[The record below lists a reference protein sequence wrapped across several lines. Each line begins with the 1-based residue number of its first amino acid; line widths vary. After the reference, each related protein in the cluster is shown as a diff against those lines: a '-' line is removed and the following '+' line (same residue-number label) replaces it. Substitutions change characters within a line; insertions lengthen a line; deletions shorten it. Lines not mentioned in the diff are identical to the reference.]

1 MRLPPAARALGQ
13 HLGRALTH
21 PLARWAA
28 AGLLLALAGVFL
40 LGPTPGSVAREL
52 PPAADWALPA
62 PPSFDAA
69 ALAARRAAAPLWA
82 SQPAPAPATGD
93 TPPPAPP
100 PRLLGVIRVGTA
112 ANPGAAQ
119 ALFLLPDGH
128 RERASAGATIAD
140 GTTVGSL
147 GDTRATMLM
156 ADGRGLD
163 LRLLDGPAAPAGP

>member
-1 MRLPPAARALGQ
+1 MSRRRLAGLAPLMKHPRARIATVMTLVGVLGFHLFGNTPAALDTDATVHADWSVAMPASPDL
-13 HLGRALTH
+13 
-21 PLARWAA
+21 AA
-28 AGLLLALAGVFL
+28 AQAV
-40 LGPTPGSVAREL
+40 LGSQ
-52 PPAADWALPA
+52 
-62 PPSFDAA
+62 
-69 ALAARRAAAPLWA
+69 PLWA

-128 RERASAGATIAD
+128 RERASAGATLAD
-140 GTTVGSL
+140 GTTVESL
-147 GDTRATMLM
+147 GDTRATILM
-156 ADGRGLD
+156 ADGRKLD